1 MERLTALFVL
11 TLGATV
17 LVATALSLSL
27 SSWQSTTRK
36 VLLLLLV
43 VLAMWRAFTHLRR
56 PSHAH

>member
-17 LVATALSLSL
+17 LAATALSLSL
-27 SSWQSTTRK
+27 SSWQSTIGK